1 DRLDNDHVRV
11 SFYRQTPSGEPEA
24 TPYLQ
29 KTFDRD
35 DTKEIRLILRDGDDR
50 TVVRGNV
57 ESSITVRVDGGA
69 GTDEYVDE
77 SEVEGYFFITPIPD
91 AETAT
96 YFLDADDDSKF
107 ALGPGTRI
115 SHQVD

>member
-1 DRLDNDHVRV
+1 
-11 SFYRQTPSGEPEA
+11 
-24 TPYLQ
+24 
-29 KTFDRD
+29 
-35 DTKEIRLILRDGDDR
+35 
-50 TVVRGNV
+50 
-57 ESSITVRVDGGA
+57 

-115 SHQVD
+115 SHQVDELWRDEDVAVLPPYRDYGNDFTVVPWIDYSSSDNGFTLGIRPSLIGYGFRK